1 MKYSSDTRYGTVAQ
15 AFHWLT
21 AIFVLAAFIY
31 GPGSSEARVY
41 AVARDFER
49 QIHETLGLCVL
60 ALVVLRLLWRWVDK
74 HPEPALLPKWM
85 DLAAKLVQGLLYV
98 LLFAVPMTAVTG
110 AWLQGHPLTLLAGLQ
125 IAPQLAL
132 SHDTGT
138 TIATLHTWL
147 GDAILWVAGFHAIA
161 AIYHHLFLKD
171 DVLSSMLPVW
181 VPLYRPKGD

>member
-1 MKYSSDTRYGTVAQ
+1 
-15 AFHWLT
+15 
-21 AIFVLAAFIY
+21 
-31 GPGSSEARVY
+31 
-41 AVARDFER
+41 
-49 QIHETLGLCVL
+49 
-60 ALVVLRLLWRWVDK
+60 
-74 HPEPALLPKWM
+74 
-85 DLAAKLVQGLLYV
+85 
-98 LLFAVPMTAVTG
+98 
-110 AWLQGHPLTLLAGLQ
+110 LQ